1 MMLKT
6 KMFEIVGDINLYGLP
21 SEEERFLQCMIESSK
36 SFRATLR
43 KIVLSALGIK
53 RQLLLSLFLAF
64 LNMVESEQ
72 VSRPTYNAYV
82 SIKCF
87 IDFLSFLSSSF
98 CFEQQV
104 PYPFLMVLWWNTTI
118 GWRVALAF
126 HVSIYIWTK

>member
-43 KIVLSALGIK
+43 KIALSALGIK

-72 VSRPTYNAYV
+72 VPLTTHMYLLSV
-82 SIKCF
+82 SLTF
-87 IDFLSFLSSSF
+87 FLSFHPPSVLSNKYLTPS
-98 CFEQQV
+98 
-104 PYPFLMVLWWNTTI
+104 
-118 GWRVALAF
+118 
-126 HVSIYIWTK
+126 